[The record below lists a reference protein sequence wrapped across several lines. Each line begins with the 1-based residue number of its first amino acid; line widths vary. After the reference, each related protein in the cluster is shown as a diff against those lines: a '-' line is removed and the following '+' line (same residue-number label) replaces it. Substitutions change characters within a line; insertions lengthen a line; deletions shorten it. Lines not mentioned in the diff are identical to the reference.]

1 MSSCTFYGLQGLRRF
16 GAIMLGV
23 SLGSFLGCDPGSS
36 APEKVLSQLKI
47 QNASNE
53 PMSIADVIDQ
63 CRESDEPVRAL
74 IRAKIGSGK
83 GETFDRA
90 KCVFLISDIPKG
102 EHSAKEGHDED
113 NCPFCRQREAMAPT
127 TTVTLTL
134 PKGVREQAADRLLGL
149 KKGQHILLEGEVT
162 YLSDLNFVNIEASGL
177 EIR

>member
-1 MSSCTFYGLQGLRRF
+1 
-16 GAIMLGV
+16 
-23 SLGSFLGCDPGSS
+23 
-36 APEKVLSQLKI
+36 
-47 QNASNE
+47 
-53 PMSIADVIDQ
+53 
-63 CRESDEPVRAL
+63 L
-74 IRAKIGSGK
+74 IRAKVGSGK
-83 GETFDRA
+83 GDTFDRS

-102 EHSAKEGHDED
+102 EHAAKEGHDED

-127 TTVTLTL
+127 TTVTVKL

>member
-1 MSSCTFYGLQGLRRF
+1 MSRCTFYGRQELYLS
-16 GAIMLGV
+16 ALLML
-23 SLGSFLGCDPGSS
+23 SLSLFVGCDQGTIP
-36 APEKVLSQLKI
+36 PEKVLSQI
-47 QNASNE
+47 QIENASDE

-63 CRESDEPVRAL
+63 CRETDEPVRAL
-74 IRAKIGSGK
+74 IRAKVGSGK
-83 GETFDRA
+83 GDTFDRS

-113 NCPFCRQREAMAPT
+113 NCPFCRQREAKAPT
-127 TTVTLTL
+127 TTVTIKL

>member
-1 MSSCTFYGLQGLRRF
+1 ML
-16 GAIMLGV
+16 MLGLGL
-23 SLGSFLGCDPGSS
+23 SLLHGCGQGAVP
-36 APEKVLSQLKI
+36 PEQILRQIQI
-47 QNASNE
+47 QNASDE
-53 PMSIADVIDQ
+53 PISISDVIDQ
-63 CRESDEPVRAL
+63 CRESEQPVKAL
-74 IRAKIGSGK
+74 IRAKVGSGK
-83 GETFDRA
+83 GDTFDRS

-127 TTVTLTL
+127 TTVTIKL